1 MNTPGS
7 AADVSELERALA
19 KPAASSRAAAGSKRA
34 RRPVLEP
41 QAVPIRRAAVDSE
54 ADEFLSSLA
63 GPNGLDLVVEIAHDL
78 RSPLTSI
85 LFLAEAL
92 HQGQSGPVTETQ
104 RRSLAL
110 IYSAALSLC
119 TVASDVLELA
129 RGGRRLVDREPEP
142 FAVSDVLTSVRNMIL
157 PLALEK
163 RLELRLD
170 HALPERRLGHP
181 HALSRVLLNLA
192 TNALKYTEA
201 GRVEIAARAVGA
213 MDLEFSISDTGK
225 GIAPAVLRTLFQSFR
240 RTADESRYHFSSS
253 GVGLAI
259 CRKLVRA
266 MGGELKVETCP
277 GRGSCFSFR
286 LTLPRASER

>member
-1 MNTPGS
+1 VNTPGGAS
-7 AADVSELERALA
+7 DVSALERALA
-19 KPAASSRAAAGSKRA
+19 KPAMSSRATRAG
-34 RRPVLEP
+34 RPATRP
-41 QAVPIRRAAVDSE
+41 PASDSE

-92 HQGQSGPVTETQ
+92 HQGQSGPVTEAQ

-142 FAVSDVLTSVRNMIL
+142 FAVAEVLTSVRNMIL

-163 RLELRLD
+163 RLELHLV
-170 HALPERRLGHP
+170 HAIPERRLGHP

-192 TNALKYTEA
+192 TNAIKFTET
-201 GRVEIAARAVGA
+201 GCVEIAARAVDA
-213 MDLEFSISDTGK
+213 RHLAFSVSDTGK
-225 GIAPAVLRTLFQSFR
+225 GIAPEVLRNLFQPFR
-240 RTADESRYHFSSS
+240 RAGIETRYHFSSS

-266 MGGELKVETCP
+266 MGGELEVATCP
-277 GRGSCFSFR
+277 DRGSCFSFH
-286 LTLPRASER
+286 LALPPAPERSA